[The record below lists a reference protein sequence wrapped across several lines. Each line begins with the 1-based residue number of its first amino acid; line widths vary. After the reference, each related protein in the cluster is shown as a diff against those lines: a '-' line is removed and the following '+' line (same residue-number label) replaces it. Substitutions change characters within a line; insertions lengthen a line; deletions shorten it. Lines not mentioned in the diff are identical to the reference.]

1 MPSCHARNR
10 ISGKRAVL
18 LAACAATLGLFASPA
33 LAAFS
38 YPGCADVQ
46 DTEFKATML
55 FTKATD
61 VGTDEPLKMAF
72 DMDAQGRVDVYFV
85 QRHGLLRKYDAAT
98 QTVKDLK
105 RFTLPSQVSDGL
117 LSVALDPSFKQNR
130 WIYLYTTT
138 TDDWRVVRYTLRGDV
153 LDSLTEK
160 VIIKIPSRRATVHT
174 GSGMI
179 FDWEGNLVVATADNA
194 ILWPSASSVDLRGK
208 ILRIKPRPLADAA
221 PAPAPGPGSTYDIP
235 AGNLFAPG
243 LAKTRPEIYVMGTRN
258 PYTLT
263 MDPVRKALSWGDV
276 GPDMGGQT
284 EEHNL
289 TTKPGNFGYPYFS
302 GANIRHG
309 GTGTA
314 EKPIFEKPGD
324 SALAEIPPALP
335 ALHPYNRA
343 IAMTGPIYRYN
354 PQLSSRVKFPPHF
367 DGVWFVSDFG
377 GGYFDAIVLD
387 EKGEKVVRIERVL
400 KHIFM
405 DRPLDFQAGPDGAF
419 YAVIYAGS
427 RSTTSKT
434 GIMKIEYTGNCHPGV
449 SALERTA
456 FESAP
461 GLSVTDRGIAFSG
474 PDAHVVRLVDLEG
487 RLVWLRMGQGPQDY
501 SFAGAGKPGVYF
513 LKVAAGST
521 RLARKITLR

>member
-1 MPSCHARNR
+1 MRYLPSVIAMAAFVAVTSFLAR
-10 ISGKRAVL
+10 
-18 LAACAATLGLFASPA
+18 PA
-33 LAAFS
+33 QAAFS
-38 YPGCADVQ
+38 YPGCADVL

-55 FTKATD
+55 FTKAAD
-61 VGTDEPLKMAF
+61 ALTDEPLKMAF
-72 DMDAQGRVDVYFV
+72 NRHPNGLVDVYFV
-85 QRHGLLRKYDAAT
+85 QRHGLFRKYDAAT
-98 QTVKDLK
+98 NTVKDLK
-105 RFTLPSQVSDGL
+105 RFSLPSQVSDGL
-117 LSVALDPSFKQNR
+117 LSVALDPAFQQNR
-130 WIYLYTTT
+130 WAYLYTTT
-138 TDDWRVVRYTLRGDV
+138 ADDWRVVRYTLRGDV
-153 LDSLTEK
+153 LDSATEK
-160 VIIKIPSRRATVHT
+160 VILKIPSRRATVHT

-179 FDWEGNLVVATADNA
+179 FDWDGNLVVNTADNA

-208 ILRIKPRPLADAA
+208 ILRIKPKPLADAA
-221 PAPAPGPGSTYDIP
+221 PAPAPGPGVTYDIP

-263 MDPVRKALSWGDV
+263 MDPVRKAIAWGDV

-314 EKPIFEKPGD
+314 EKPVFEKPGD
-324 SALAEIPPALP
+324 TALTEIPPALP

-343 IAMTGPIYRYN
+343 IAMTGPIYRYDRN
-354 PQLSSRVKFPPHF
+354 LPSRVKFPPHF

-377 GGYFDAIVLD
+377 GGYFEAIVLD
-387 EKGEKVVRIERVL
+387 EKGETIVRTERVL
-400 KHIFM
+400 KNIFM

-434 GIMKIEYTGNCHPGV
+434 GIMKIEYTGTCQPGV
-449 SALERTA
+449 PPIIVGLADAKTFGGVLVSDRKIS
-456 FESAP
+456 FP
-461 GLSVTDRGIAFSG
+461 GA
-474 PDAHVVRLVDLEG
+474 DAHVARLVDVEG
-487 RLVWLRMGQGPQDY
+487 RLVWLRMGQGRQDY
-501 SFAGAGKPGVYF
+501 SLEGVGKAGVYF
-513 LKVAAGST
+513 LKGSVGST
-521 RLARKITLR
+521 RFARKVILR